1 MPSSAPVAEKFSDN
15 QWQLKFFCFFH
26 HRRRLSYSAHTFRSI
41 ILLIRIY
48 SDFIPENHSKPAFFG
63 CE

>member
-1 MPSSAPVAEKFSDN
+1 VAAKKF
-15 QWQLKFFCFFH
+15 LFLFAIGCGGG
-26 HRRRLSYSAHTFRSI
+26 SAHTFRSI